1 MLVRI
6 LFAALLAIHGL
17 IHFMGVAK
25 AFGLAELEA
34 LSRPISPGMGVVWL
48 LAGLAFLASAP
59 LVLRGP
65 GAWWWLAGGG
75 VVLSQI
81 AIVAS
86 WSDARF
92 GTLANV
98 LVLVGVV
105 YAAAATGPWSFRA
118 TYREAVREGLAGVEG
133 AASPVVTEADL
144 AALPEPVR
152 GHLRASGAV
161 GRPRPTWFRI
171 VWRGRIRGGPEEPW
185 MEFTAEQHNVLGPPS
200 RFFLM
205 DATRGGLPVD
215 VLHAY
220 RGGTA
225 TMQVRLLSLVPM
237 VDARGP
243 EMDQAE
249 TVTVLNDLALFAP
262 GALLDPRISWEAV
275 DSITA
280 RALFTVGS
288 ERVSATLHFDP
299 RSGELVDFVSDD
311 RYAADSDGGTFRI
324 VRWSTPVEGY
334 RDFDGVRAPSR
345 GVGLWHPEG
354 SEPWAYLEGEVVELE
369 VGPAFTTGG
378 R

>member
-1 MLVRI
+1 MVVRVF
-6 LFAALLAIHGL
+6 FAILLAIHGL

-34 LSRPISPGMGVVWL
+34 LSRPISPAMGVVWL
-48 LAGLAFLASAP
+48 LAGLGFLASVP

-65 GAWWWLAGGG
+65 GAWWWLAAGG
-75 VVLSQI
+75 VVLSQV
-81 AIVAS
+81 AIGAS

-98 LVLVGVV
+98 LVLAGVV
-105 YAAAATGPWSFRA
+105 YAAASTGPWSFRA
-118 TYREAVREGLAGVEG
+118 AYREAVREGLARVEG

-152 GHLRASGAV
+152 RHLRAIGAV

-185 MEFTAEQHNVLGPPS
+185 MEFTAEQHNFLGPPS

-225 TMQVRLLSLVPM
+225 TMRVRLLSLVPM

-249 TVTVLNDLALFAP
+249 TVTVLNDLALFAS
-262 GALLDPRISWEAV
+262 GALLDPRIAWEPV
-275 DSITA
+275 DSVTA
-280 RALFTVGS
+280 RATLTVGA

-299 RSGELVDFVSDD
+299 ESGELVDFVSDD
-311 RYAADSDGGTFRI
+311 RLAAGEDGTSFRPM
-324 VRWSTPVEGY
+324 RWSTPVEAY
-334 RDFDGVRAPSR
+334 RELDGLRVPTR
-345 GVGLWHPEG
+345 GVGLWHPEDG
-354 SEPWAYLEGEVVELE
+354 EPWAYFEGEVVELE
-369 VGPAFTTGG
+369 VGPALTPAG

>member
-1 MLVRI
+1 MLVRV